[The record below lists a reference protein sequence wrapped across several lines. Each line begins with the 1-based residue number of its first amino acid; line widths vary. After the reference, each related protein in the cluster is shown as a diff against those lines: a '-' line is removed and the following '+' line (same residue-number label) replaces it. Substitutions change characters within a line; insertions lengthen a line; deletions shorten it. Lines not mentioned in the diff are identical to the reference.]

1 MTRIKKIPG
10 AYPAT
15 IAQAVK
21 DANFKKSGGAVMTQS
36 EINKDFKDGISSSVK
51 SQDLSYRIL
60 LQLCAYYLIP
70 EWTHKEGG
78 YKKDEV
84 VRCQGRLFQA
94 KADTTTSPY
103 IAIDDGNGNI
113 VVDDNWNVLTTD
125 KVDEENWA
133 HVLGGAPEF
142 NLIQQIANLRE
153 ENAQLK
159 ARIGQI
165 EQFLSTHTLITE

>member
-1 MTRIKKIPG
+1 MAEQDTKHYASGFVNTQDGQTYYYRDDE
-10 AYPAT
+10 
-15 IAQAVK
+15 AVR
-21 DANFKKSGGAVMTQS
+21 N
-36 EINKDFKDGISSSVK
+36 
-51 SQDLSYRIL
+51 DLSYRIL

-70 EWTHKEGG
+70 EWTYKEGG

-94 KADTTTSPY
+94 LRDNTSSPY

-113 VVDDNWNVLTTD
+113 VVDDNWNILTTD

-159 ARIGQI
+159 NRLSQI

>member
-1 MTRIKKIPG
+1 M
-10 AYPAT
+10 
-15 IAQAVK
+15 
-21 DANFKKSGGAVMTQS
+21 NNN
-36 EINKDFKDGISSSVK
+36 INKLKDVVSGDQLADILSVYATAINSK
-51 SQDLSYRIL
+51 VPLDLSYRIL

-70 EWTHKEGG
+70 EWTYKEGG

-113 VVDDNWNVLTTD
+113 VVDDNWNILTTD

-153 ENAQLK
+153 ENERLHQELNERI
-159 ARIGQI
+159 ARI
-165 EQFLSTHTLITE
+165 EQFLYSHILITE

>member
-1 MTRIKKIPG
+1 MADSQHSHILWDDAVLWGLQIKQYID
-10 AYPAT
+10 T
-15 IAQAVK
+15 TQAGYVPL
-21 DANFKKSGGAVMTQS
+21 
-36 EINKDFKDGISSSVK
+36 
-51 SQDLSYRIL
+51 DLSYRIL

-70 EWTHKEGG
+70 EWTYKEGG

-113 VVDDNWNVLTTD
+113 VVDDNWNILTTD

-153 ENAQLK
+153 ENANLRQELNT
-159 ARIGQI
+159 RIEQI
-165 EQFLSTHTLITE
+165 EQFLSTHTFITNE